1 MGKCH
6 GTDEQYP
13 SETNIFN
20 IAKLR
25 IGMRNNNLSLELFM
39 FCVLLVE
46 YRVKENVSKESKTE
60 HRVVINM

>member
-1 MGKCH
+1 M
-6 GTDEQYP
+6 
-13 SETNIFN
+13 FN

-25 IGMRNNNLSLELFM
+25 IGMRNNNLSSEFFM